1 MYFRLLSPH
10 DYTECVKLLNQFR
23 ETKLKREDY
32 SRIFYSIREVC
43 NIWVLIDD
51 SKNMVA
57 IATLLIENK
66 LIHNGSK
73 VAHIEDVVVDKNFL
87 GKGYGKKMIEFL
99 TEKAKNQGCYKVIL
113 NCDEEVVGFYEKC
126 GFTQKSLMME
136 FRF

>member
-1 MYFRLLSPH
+1 
-10 DYTECVKLLNQFR
+10 
-23 ETKLKREDY
+23 
-32 SRIFYSIREVC
+32 
-43 NIWVLIDD
+43 
-51 SKNMVA
+51 MVA

-73 VAHIEDVVVDKNFL
+73 VAHIEDVVVDKKFL

-113 NCDEEVVGFYEKC
+113 NCDEEVVAFYEKC
-126 GFTQKSLMME
+126 GFTQKNLMME